1 MENQYLRIHTH
12 ALFIGTQ
19 SFNITLD
26 INHDYVVKWKPFPRY
41 WPFMGEI
48 RSVPEQTVDYVYNRD
63 AGDLRRHRAHYYS
76 VTVMIKLCK
85 RSILRMKQA
94 FMSKQNGMN
103 LQLRFFPAYMSV
115 VCSALPCI
123 IICYARRSHAPKSLR
138 SVMAAQVKAGWMR
151 IFQAWIVVTVS

>member
-1 MENQYLRIHTH
+1 MITSSNGNLFRVTGPLWGKFTGHRWIPLTKVSH
-12 ALFIGTQ
+12 AELCCF
-19 SFNITLD
+19 L
-26 INHDYVVKWKPFPRY
+26 
-41 WPFMGEI
+41 